1 MSLLSPLI
9 LLLGGSRFFVIGAY
23 SVSLQALIL
32 VLSAASSPLAAQDL
46 AAKNIDPA
54 FEQRVLDVIRRN
66 PAALIEALN
75 SYERQ
80 QDEAKLREQSV
91 QLQRIYPRP
100 SELIGESPRRGNGK
114 VVLVEF
120 SDFQCP
126 YCAKAHNELV
136 AFIQRHGKG
145 VTFVYKHLPLTDIHP
160 HALPAARA
168 AWAAGR
174 QGKFWA
180 YHDALFANQA
190 RLGEPLYEE
199 IATGLKLNQARF
211 NEDHKGTAS
220 LQAIQKDLDQAKR
233 LGVRGTPTMVMN
245 QQFLMGPFTLEVLEK
260 QLDQLTISKRSKP
273 RLMNS
278 KEGE

>member
-199 IATGLKLNQARF
+199 IATVLKLNQARF
-211 NEDHKGTAS
+211 NEDRKGTAS

>member
-145 VTFVYKHLPLTDIHP
+145 VTFVYKHLPLSDIHP

-211 NEDHKGTAS
+211 NEDRKGTAS